1 MDYEFIHQ
9 HGLIVRLSE
18 RGKFKS
24 HIYYKFTIKNSETT
38 KASNTLLRDMY
49 AAIFQGEVREWY
61 HKIQF
66 SPLEWRRKE
75 SFIGRNIWSFN
86 GIGKNLLLR
95 LGAGYRYVC
104 FIIMLHNFLFNYI
117 RYFEYI
123 VYLSKLYWIPPFV
136 TYHLPLFS
144 IMDFSFP
151 LSIVVPLKQLKL
163 KLAGSHGFCY
173 LFPDPIN
180 GFRASKFVL
189 LHFSLDL

>member
-9 HGLIVRLSE
+9 HGWIVRLSE

-49 AAIFQGEVREWY
+49 VAIFQGEVREWY

-95 LGAGYRYVC
+95 WGAGYRYVC

-123 VYLSKLYWIPPFV
+123 VCQSFIGFLLLLHI
-136 TYHLPLFS
+136 TY
-144 IMDFSFP
+144 
-151 LSIVVPLKQLKL
+151 
-163 KLAGSHGFCY
+163 
-173 LFPDPIN
+173 
-180 GFRASKFVL
+180 
-189 LHFSLDL
+189 HFSLLWISHSHYQLLRH